1 MSEIRQKIVKEFPA
15 EMAGERVGWASTTE
29 TQREDGL
36 RVLRVAGGYGEVG
49 DEGAS
54 VSRREDEEGKQY
66 FSSATPAT
74 KGISRACAW
83 SFYVS
88 KDGDSE
94 WDLRGLKFQPSIS
107 VSEFD
112 GMLSGNFSKEFAGLV
127 PYGTISLENESEA
140 SWGVGNDE
148 VLECIKGRLDE
159 KGAMDVYSPMYIAIN
174 AVAGRYV
181 YGQSR
186 NSQILG
192 EYLFPDVT
200 QREVT
205 LREIELLG
213 EFESSMAR
221 RSALD
226 GSMTDKIN
234 RQQFTQSDAVAYDA
248 FSSRIEDAFIA
259 FRSSSVIPQPFMCT
273 SNLPNSADVKN
284 VFDNEGALAVASAVN
299 RNTSRLSQWSTL
311 SGSSLVALRALH
323 EGEK

>member
-1 MSEIRQKIVKEFPA
+1 
-15 EMAGERVGWASTTE
+15 
-29 TQREDGL
+29 
-36 RVLRVAGGYGEVG
+36 
-49 DEGAS
+49 
-54 VSRREDEEGKQY
+54 
-66 FSSATPAT
+66 
-74 KGISRACAW
+74 
-83 SFYVS
+83 
-88 KDGDSE
+88 
-94 WDLRGLKFQPSIS
+94 
-107 VSEFD
+107 
-112 GMLSGNFSKEFAGLV
+112 MLSGNFSKDFAGLV
-127 PYGTISLENESEA
+127 PNGTISLENESEA
-140 SWGVGNDE
+140 SWGVGDDE

-159 KGAMDVYSPMYIAIN
+159 KGAMDVYPPMYIAIN

-186 NSQILG
+186 NSQIVG

-205 LREIELLG
+205 LREIELLS

-226 GSMTDKIN
+226 GSVTDKIS
-234 RQQFTQSDAVAYDA
+234 RQQFTPSDAEVYNA

-284 VFDNEGALAVASAVN
+284 VFDNEGALAVASVVN

-311 SGSSLVALRALH
+311 SRSSLVALRALH